1 MSYSIRI
8 QLRFIVSQE
17 FAEVFVD
24 ELRFVAFVHVG
35 SVQIH
40 CWLQK
45 VFDSSTGCVVS
56 V

>member
-35 SVQIH
+35 SVQIQ
-40 CWLQK
+40 CWFQE
-45 VFDSSTGCVVS
+45 VVESSTGCVVS